1 MATLEETI
9 GAPSSLGSDLQAGV
23 EAISS
28 NQTVTFTKYVKVVL
42 PLDGFV
48 FWVKADKVGKSAL
61 YNAALVNAAAYGQP
75 QTVTPAPYITAKG
88 SLHYATDTRQ
98 DEANTIAVNRV
109 VFTSQQE
116 IQDLNE
122 VGPNVLFI
130 GVIDGIK
137 FAFSTRAAFYRQAD
151 LWHYV
156 GFAVYSDMDTQ
167 VVDDPRSLN
176 TRDVVVS
183 NSLPLWLAFNGYQPP
198 TQGFGNPG
206 LTLYPSFLL
215 PTNLAPPYAAV
226 HIAPENTR
234 SLTGAPRIA
243 ADSSHSQLCSDLVK
257 ITMFGMRNFN
267 ALDFVDCVLQR
278 SLEYEEF
285 GVMNMPVVRD
295 EKRTQSELNAIAQK
309 KSVTFEISY
318 YQNRM
323 NDVARKLILSA
334 VPSFYP
340 TDLRAA

>member
-1 MATLEETI
+1 MATLDESI
-9 GAPSSLGSDLQAGV
+9 GAPSGLGSDLQAGV

-28 NQTVTFTKYVKVVL
+28 SQTVVFTKYVKVVL
-42 PLDGFV
+42 PLDGYV
-48 FWVKADKVGKSAL
+48 FWVKADAVGPTAL
-61 YNAALVNAAAYGQP
+61 YNAALMNRAAYNKSAA
-75 QTVTPAPYITAKG
+75 VTPAATCLAEG

-109 VFTSQQE
+109 VFTSEQE
-116 IQDLNE
+116 IQDLNQ

-156 GFAVYSDMDTQ
+156 GFAVYSDMETQ

-183 NSLPLWLAFNGYQPP
+183 NSLPLWLALNGYAP
-198 TQGFGNPG
+198 TVAGFGNPG
-206 LTLYPSFLL
+206 ITLYPSFLL

-226 HIAPENTR
+226 HIPPENTR
-234 SLTGAPRIA
+234 ALAGAPLIHR
-243 ADSSHSQLCSDLVK
+243 DSSHSQLCADVVK
-257 ITMFGMRNFN
+257 VTMFGMRNFN
-267 ALDFVDCVLQR
+267 ALDFLDCVLQR
-278 SLEYEEF
+278 SLDFEEF
-285 GVMNMPVVRD
+285 GIMNMPVVRD

-309 KSVTFEISY
+309 KSIQFEVSY
-318 YQNRM
+318 QQSRM
-323 NDVARKLILSA
+323 NDIARQLILSSI
-334 VPSFYP
+334 PSFQP
-340 TDLRAA
+340 NGFAA